1 MVAAVPSN
9 SGSGCWRPS
18 AAEMATLNVN
28 AQPLNLPNFLRA
40 AACAALLVLAS
51 GAFARVEEARPL
63 LGAAAL
69 AARHA
74 ELRNELNDNP
84 FRRPIHLDSTE
95 GRDSV
100 SGEIFALLN
109 APFATASNVLDK
121 PAQWCDILILHLNV
135 KYCRESVDK
144 PGSNLTVHIGR
155 KNEQALNIAPRM
167 EFKYRVD
174 FISSDYFQTFLDADK
189 GPFGTKNYRFMLE
202 AIPLK
207 EGGTFIHLSYSYA
220 YGFTAKLAM
229 QAYLKTLGSDKV
241 GFTVI
246 KKLPDGQPLH
256 VSGIRGALE
265 RNTMRYFLAINAY
278 LGALSTPPQQ
288 QLEKRLRDWFASTE
302 RYPLQLHELEQ
313 SEYLDMKRKEYK
325 RQQVGG

>member
-1 MVAAVPSN
+1 MKERFRTAL
-9 SGSGCWRPS
+9 WRVTHLLLACFISADAGIAHADIPGMNS
-18 AAEMATLNVN
+18 AASLHAKYLGLRDTFSHTQFQL
-28 AQPLNLPNFLRA
+28 PLK
-40 AACAALLVLAS
+40 
-51 GAFARVEEARPL
+51 
-63 LGAAAL
+63 
-69 AARHA
+69 
-74 ELRNELNDNP
+74 
-84 FRRPIHLDSTE
+84 LDSSQTSTDLE
-95 GRDSV
+95 GD
-100 SGEIFALLN
+100 IYALMDY
-109 APFATASNVLDK
+109 PFATVSTALK
-121 PAQWCDILILHLNV
+121 EATHWCDVLILHLNV

-155 KNEQALNIAPRM
+155 KNEQALNIAPQM

-174 FISSDYFQTFLDADK
+174 SISSDYFQTFLDADK

-241 GFTVI
+241 GFTVL
-246 KKLPDGQPLH
+246 KKLSDGKPLY

-265 RNTMRYFLAINAY
+265 RNTMRYYLAISAY
-278 LGALSTPPQQ
+278 LGALSMPPQQ

>member
-1 MVAAVPSN
+1 MSTGAGIVHADIPDTN
-9 SGSGCWRPS
+9 S
-18 AAEMATLNVN
+18 AAALRTKYLTLRDALSHN
-28 AQPLNLPNFLRA
+28 QFQLPLNLDSSQTSTDLKGDIY
-40 AACAALLVLAS
+40 ALV
-51 GAFARVEEARPL
+51 
-63 LGAAAL
+63 
-69 AARHA
+69 
-74 ELRNELNDNP
+74 DY
-84 FRRPIHLDSTE
+84 
-95 GRDSV
+95 
-100 SGEIFALLN
+100 
-109 APFATASNVLDK
+109 PFATVSTALQG
-121 PAQWCDILILHLNV
+121 ATHWCDILILHLNV
-135 KYCRESVDK
+135 KYCRESADK
-144 PGSNLTVHIGR
+144 PGSNLTVHIGT
-155 KNEQALNIAPRM
+155 KNEQSLNIAPRM
-167 EFKYRVD
+167 EFEYRVGSN
-174 FISSDYFQTFLDADK
+174 SSDYLQIFLDADK

-207 EGGTFIHLSYSYA
+207 DGGTFIHLSYSYA

-246 KKLPDGQPLH
+246 KKLPDGKPLY

-265 RNTMRYFLAINAY
+265 RNTMRYYLAISAY

-288 QLEKRLRDWFASTE
+288 QLEKRLRDWFTSTE

>member
-1 MVAAVPSN
+1 MRKRLKMVLWRAIHLVLACLISA
-9 SGSGCWRPS
+9 GSGIAHADITDTNS
-18 AAEMATLNVN
+18 AASLRAKYLALRDTLSHN
-28 AQPLNLPNFLRA
+28 QFQLPLNLDSSQTSTDLK
-40 AACAALLVLAS
+40 
-51 GAFARVEEARPL
+51 GDIYAFM
-63 LGAAAL
+63 
-69 AARHA
+69 
-74 ELRNELNDNP
+74 DY
-84 FRRPIHLDSTE
+84 
-95 GRDSV
+95 
-100 SGEIFALLN
+100 
-109 APFATASNVLDK
+109 PFATVSKALKGVTH
-121 PAQWCDILILHLNV
+121 WCDILILHLNV

-144 PGSNLTVHIGR
+144 PGSNLMVHIGR

-174 FISSDYFQTFLDADK
+174 SISSDYFQIFLDADK

-207 EGGTFIHLSYSYA
+207 DGGTFIHLSYSYA

-246 KKLPDGQPLH
+246 KKLPDGKPLH

-265 RNTMRYFLAINAY
+265 RNTMRYYLAISAY

>member
-1 MVAAVPSN
+1 MREQFRTIL
-9 SGSGCWRPS
+9 WRAIHLFFACLISAGAGIAYADIPDTNS
-18 AAEMATLNVN
+18 AAALRTKYLAFRDTLNHN
-28 AQPLNLPNFLRA
+28 QFQLPLNLDSSQTSTDLKGDIY
-40 AACAALLVLAS
+40 ALV
-51 GAFARVEEARPL
+51 
-63 LGAAAL
+63 
-69 AARHA
+69 
-74 ELRNELNDNP
+74 DY
-84 FRRPIHLDSTE
+84 
-95 GRDSV
+95 
-100 SGEIFALLN
+100 
-109 APFATASNVLDK
+109 PFATVSTALNG
-121 PAQWCDILILHLNV
+121 ATHWCDILILHLNV
-135 KYCRESVDK
+135 KYCRESADK
-144 PGSNLTVHIGR
+144 PGSNLTVYIGR
-155 KNEQALNIAPRM
+155 KTEQSLNIAPRM
-167 EFKYRVD
+167 EFEYRVNSN
-174 FISSDYFQTFLDADK
+174 SSDYLQIFLEADK

-207 EGGTFIHLSYSYA
+207 GGGTFIHLSYSYA

-246 KKLPDGQPLH
+246 NRLPDGKPLY

-313 SEYLDMKRKEYK
+313 NEYLDMKRNEYK

>member
-1 MVAAVPSN
+1 MRERLKTGLWRVIHLFLACLISTS
-9 SGSGCWRPS
+9 SGIVHADISDTNS
-18 AAEMATLNVN
+18 AAS
-28 AQPLNLPNFLRA
+28 LRA
-40 AACAALLVLAS
+40 KYSALRDTLSHNQFQL
-51 GAFARVEEARPL
+51 PL
-63 LGAAAL
+63 Y
-69 AARHA
+69 
-74 ELRNELNDNP
+74 
-84 FRRPIHLDSTE
+84 LDSSQTSTDLK
-95 GRDSV
+95 GD
-100 SGEIFALLN
+100 IYAFMDY
-109 APFATASNVLDK
+109 PFATVSKALK
-121 PAQWCDILILHLNV
+121 GATHWCDILILHLNV

-174 FISSDYFQTFLDADK
+174 SISSDYFQTFLDADK

-207 EGGTFIHLSYSYA
+207 DGGTFIHLSYSYA

-246 KKLPDGQPLH
+246 KRLPDGQPLH

-265 RNTMRYFLAINAY
+265 RNTMRYYLAISAY